1 MEKVVVT
8 RHKALVKYL
17 EDKGLVDKDAIVIEH
32 ASADD
37 VKGKEV
43 IGVLPMGLAAL
54 AESVTVVDMDVP
66 ADKRGKELGLEDIY
80 LYVTGIRKYKVEMI
94 EEILDNEIEF

>member
-1 MEKVVVT
+1 MEKLIVT

-17 EDKGLVDKDAIVIEH
+17 EEKGLVDKGTIVVEH

-66 ADKRGKELGLEDIY
+66 ADKRGKELDLEDIY
-80 LYVTGIRKYKVEMI
+80 LYVTGIRKYKIKKI
-94 EEILDNEIEF
+94 EEVLNNEIEF

>member
-1 MEKVVVT
+1 MNKVVVT

-17 EDKGLVDKDAIVIEH
+17 KDKGLIDKDTIVIEH
-32 ASADD
+32 ATADD
-37 VKGKEV
+37 VKGKDV

-66 ADKRGKELGLEDIY
+66 ADKRGKELDLEDIY

-94 EEILDNEIEF
+94 EEILDNVIEF